1 MKNLIVATFAL
12 IMSSAAAAQ
21 GLPSSSLTRGTWE
34 LGVFA
39 GGGDGLGKS
48 DNTQF
53 LVAGGRGGWVLTGE
67 HLPGILRGNFEWA
80 VDVMPAYI
88 VFPPDRGIYGASIK
102 PFLWEWNFTHWQK
115 VSPFFGVAGG
125 VLFTLHNIPP
135 GDTSSIN
142 FTPQADFGF
151 HLFTRE
157 SRALTFEMD
166 IVHHSNASIGN
177 QNPGYN
183 ASVFFTLGYVWY
195 KTRHR

>member
-1 MKNLIVATFAL
+1 MKISIVALFTLL
-12 IMSSAAAAQ
+12 IASAAAAQ

-53 LVAGGRGGWVLTGE
+53 LVAGGRGGLVLTGE

-80 VDVMPAYI
+80 VEVIPVYI
-88 VFPPDRGIYGASIK
+88 VFPPNRGIYGGSVK
-102 PFLWEWNFTHWQK
+102 PFLWEWNFTHFQK

-125 VLFTLHNIPP
+125 ALFTRANIPP
-135 GDTSSIN
+135 GDTSTVN
-142 FTPQADFGF
+142 FTPQIDLGF
-151 HLFTRE
+151 HLFTRQ

-195 KTRHR
+195 KTRK

>member
-1 MKNLIVATFAL
+1 MRLTFAAIL
-12 IMSSAAAAQ
+12 TLLFASAAPAQ
-21 GLPSSSLTRGTWE
+21 SLPSSSLTRGTWE

-80 VDVMPAYI
+80 MDLMPAYI
-88 VFPPDRGIYGASIK
+88 VFPPNSGIYGASFK
-102 PFLWEWNFTHWQK
+102 PAIWQWNFTHWQK
-115 VSPFFGVAGG
+115 VSPFFAAAGG

-135 GDTSSIN
+135 GDTSSVN
-142 FTPQADFGF
+142 FTPQADFGV
-151 HLFTRE
+151 HIFTRQ
-157 SRALTFEMD
+157 SRALTLEMD
-166 IVHHSNASIGN
+166 IVHHSNASLGN

-183 ASVFFTLGYVWY
+183 ASVFFTVGYTWY
-195 KTRHR
+195 KTRK